1 MWEAPTEAVVS
12 VEASVA
18 EARGAEAPPPAA
30 AQEENGKEIIINK
43 RYIVSK

>member
-1 MWEAPTEAVVS
+1 MWAARIEAVAL
-12 VEASVA
+12 VEASA
-18 EARGAEAPPPAA
+18 AARGAAALPPAV